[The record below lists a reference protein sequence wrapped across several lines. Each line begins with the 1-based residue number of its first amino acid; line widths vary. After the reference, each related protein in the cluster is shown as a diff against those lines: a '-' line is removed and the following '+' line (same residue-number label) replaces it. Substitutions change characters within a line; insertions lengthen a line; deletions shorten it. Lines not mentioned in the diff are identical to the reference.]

1 MLSCENI
8 CACVPVGIPVY
19 VYAHRGQK
27 RVSDPPPPNYPL
39 PIHFEARSL
48 SEPETHGFS
57 PPIRLEAIMPQQS
70 TGVTEILNAWLAL

>member
-1 MLSCENI
+1 MCMCASGHTCVCI
-8 CACVPVGIPVY
+8 CTQRSEKGF
-19 VYAHRGQK
+19 R
-27 RVSDPPPPNYPL
+27 SPPPNYPL

-70 TGVTEILNAWLAL
+70 TGLTEILNAWLAL